1 MDELILI
8 PTLTDSRADFEILF
22 GIARQVHG
30 LYEKDIVLDFSN
42 CTSLMQNAV
51 SVIGGLVKL
60 AEHHG
65 NQIELAWPTIRSEV
79 ARNLARN
86 GLMEFLGKPALKVS
100 KSAVPFRHDTAL
112 VEDDLVS
119 YLYDSWIGKGRV
131 HLSDAL
137 KGAIVGKACEIYI
150 NAFDHGHSPVGVFT
164 SGEHYRQKKLLK
176 LCVVDFGVG
185 IPDNV
190 RGHVKNANKSGAESM
205 QWAFR
210 RGNSTKKTEGIARG
224 LGLDILREFVKVN
237 NGTLEIFSHDGQAVI
252 DKAQHFTS
260 RSAIFPGTLVNITF
274 SCDESYYRF
283 ASETTGK
290 PLFS

>member
-1 MDELILI
+1 MELVHI

-22 GIARQVHG
+22 GIARRVHG
-30 LYEKDIVLDFSN
+30 FYEKDIVLDFSN
-42 CTSLMQNAV
+42 CTFLMQNAI
-51 SVIGGLVKL
+51 SVIGGLAKL
-60 AEHHG
+60 AENHG
-65 NQIELAWPTIRSEV
+65 NELEFAWSTVRPTV

-100 KSAVPFRHDTAL
+100 RTAVPFRHDAGL
-112 VEDDLVS
+112 VEDELVS

-131 HLSDAL
+131 HLSEAL
-137 KGAIVGKACEIYI
+137 KGAIVGKACEIYV

-164 SGEHYRQKKLLK
+164 SGQHYPKRNLLK

-190 RGHVKNANKSGAESM
+190 RGHLKDPKKSGAESM
-205 QWAFR
+205 EWAFR

-224 LGLDILREFVKVN
+224 LGLDILREFVKIN
-237 NGTLEIFSHDGQAVI
+237 NGILEVYSHDGQAIV
-252 DKAQHFTS
+252 DDSQNFTS

-274 SCDESYYRF
+274 SCDESFYRL